1 MAKTVSDEE
10 IQLRKRARR
19 RLVGAIALVMAAIV
33 ILPMLLDSKPEERSQ
48 GIDIHIPSE
57 DSVEELGTGAPNLTG
72 AMDTTTVQKAPSGVQ
87 QPEPSNPESPVKPI
101 PPAEP
106 TAKPADKPTDKP
118 AEKPTH
124 KPVEKNA
131 DAKGGSE
138 DAKSSS
144 GVADRFVVQLGAYSS
159 PAKARQ
165 QLQSLTSRERG
176 EYLDLSGDTEAKA
189 YTETIKVNKDAE
201 KGTEKGLERGS
212 ERGSDKGSEKAVE
225 KGEITRVRVGPFRTR
240 EQAEASREKLKRLG
254 FDGVVADK

>member
-19 RLVGAIALVMAAIV
+19 RLVGAVALVVAAIV

-48 GIDIHIPSE
+48 EIDIHIPSE
-57 DSVEELGTGAPNLTG
+57 DSVEELGTGATNRAG
-72 AMDTTTVQKAPSGVQ
+72 AMGTTTVQKAPSGVQ
-87 QPEPSNPESPVKPI
+87 QLEPSNPESSVKPV
-101 PPAEP
+101 PPMEP
-106 TAKPADKPTDKP
+106 AARPSDKP
-118 AEKPTH
+118 ANKPA
-124 KPVEKNA
+124 EKNA
-131 DAKGGSE
+131 DAKSGSE

-144 GVADRFVVQLGAYSS
+144 GATDRFVVQLGAYSS

-165 QLQSLTSRERG
+165 QLQSLMSRERG
-176 EYLDLSGDTEAKA
+176 EYVDLPGDTEAKA

-201 KGTEKGLERGS
+201 KGTEKG
-212 ERGSDKGSEKAVE
+212 SDKGSEKAAE

>member
-19 RLVGAIALVMAAIV
+19 RLVGAVALVVAAIV

-48 GIDIHIPSE
+48 EIDIHIPSE
-57 DSVEELGTGAPNLTG
+57 DSVEELGTGATNRTG
-72 AMDTTTVQKAPSGVQ
+72 AMDTTTAQKLPGGVQ
-87 QPEPSNPESPVKPI
+87 QPEPSNPASPVKPV
-101 PPAEP
+101 PPMESA
-106 TAKPADKPTDKP
+106 AKPADRSTDKP

-124 KPVEKNA
+124 KPAEKPTHKPAEKDA
-131 DAKGGSE
+131 DTKGGSE

-144 GVADRFVVQLGAYSS
+144 GTADRFVVQLGAYSS

-165 QLQSLTSRERG
+165 QLQSLMSRERS
-176 EYLDLSGDTEAKA
+176 EYLDLSGDIEAKA
-189 YTETIKVNKDAE
+189 YTETIRVNKDAE
-201 KGTEKGLERGS
+201 KGAEKG
-212 ERGSDKGSEKAVE
+212 VE

>member
-19 RLVGAIALVMAAIV
+19 RLVGAVALVVAAIV

-48 GIDIHIPSE
+48 EIDIHIPSE
-57 DSVEELGTGAPNLTG
+57 DSAEELGTGAMNRTG
-72 AMDTTTVQKAPSGVQ
+72 TMDTTTVQKLPAGIQ
-87 QPEPSNPESPVKPI
+87 QPEPSNPESSVKPV
-101 PPAEP
+101 PSMESA
-106 TAKPADKPTDKP
+106 AKPADKPTDKP
-118 AEKPTH
+118 TNKPA
-124 KPVEKNA
+124 EKNA
-131 DAKGGSE
+131 DARGGSE

-144 GVADRFVVQLGAYSS
+144 SADRFVVQLGAYSS

-165 QLQSLTSRERG
+165 QLQSLTSRERS
-176 EYLDLSGDTEAKA
+176 EYLDVPGDTEAKA
-189 YTETIKVNKDAE
+189 YTETMKVNKDAE
-201 KGTEKGLERGS
+201 KGSEKGLERGS
-212 ERGSDKGSEKAVE
+212 EKGSDKGSEKAGE